1 MLQPFQ
7 VILVPWI
14 DRKYKSATV
23 ILFTLY
29 FMNESSSESK
39 LYGLNFTPKMTEST
53 EKKKKKYQEICHHP
67 NVLELTLYCCMPGH
81 FKLSYL

>member
-1 MLQPFQ
+1 
-7 VILVPWI
+7 
-14 DRKYKSATV
+14 
-23 ILFTLY
+23 
-29 FMNESSSESK
+29 MNKSSSESK